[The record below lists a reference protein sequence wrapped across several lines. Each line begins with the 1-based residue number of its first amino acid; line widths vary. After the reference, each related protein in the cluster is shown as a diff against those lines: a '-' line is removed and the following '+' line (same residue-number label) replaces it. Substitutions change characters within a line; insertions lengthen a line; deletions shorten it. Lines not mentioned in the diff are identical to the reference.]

1 MENNIQDIIN
11 KYRNRSDFL
20 IELLTEIQKLYGY
33 LPRKILYQISNE
45 LNTPISIIMGVVTF
59 YSYFTMV
66 PKGKYTIRVC
76 NGTACHVK
84 GSGEILQTIKNKLKI
99 NNGETTK
106 DLKFSLETV
115 SCLGACA
122 LAPVMMVN
130 DKYYGKLDIGKVG
143 EIIDSFN

>member
-1 MENNIQDIIN
+1 MDNNIQDIIN

-33 LPRKILYQISNE
+33 LPKEILYKISSE

-59 YSYFTMV
+59 YSYFTMI
-66 PKGKYTIRVC
+66 PKSKYVIRVC

-84 GSGEILQTIKNKLKI
+84 GSKEILQTIKNKIK
-99 NNGETTK
+99 NNK
-106 DLKFSLETV
+106 DFSLETV

-130 DKYYGKLDIGKVG
+130 DKYYGKLNIGKVG